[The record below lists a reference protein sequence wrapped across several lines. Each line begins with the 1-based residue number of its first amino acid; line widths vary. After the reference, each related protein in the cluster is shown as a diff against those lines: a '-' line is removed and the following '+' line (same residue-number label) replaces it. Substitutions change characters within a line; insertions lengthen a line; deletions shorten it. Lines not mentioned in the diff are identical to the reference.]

1 MPRPRIGLYLTAKVC
16 EVGVEVLRGTEA
28 VPLHNLQEEQRRAS
42 GEAARFVKD
51 TLALRL
57 AGQACYVD
65 QRNEE
70 QTAGEG
76 PGRRW

>member
-28 VPLHNLQEEQRRAS
+28 VLLHNLQKEQRRAS